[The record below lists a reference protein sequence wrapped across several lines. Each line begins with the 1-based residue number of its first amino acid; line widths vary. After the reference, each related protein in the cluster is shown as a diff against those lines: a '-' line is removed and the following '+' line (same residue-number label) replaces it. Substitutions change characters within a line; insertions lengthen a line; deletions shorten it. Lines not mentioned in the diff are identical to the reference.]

1 MVSGGVIVVAAV
13 VGALALFETVLPRAF
28 AALRKWRRQ
37 AKGRTQ
43 LPSAN
48 ANLAK
53 TDVATT
59 LPSVATPQSVFAKV
73 DAKNDG
79 RGTSE
84 EARQLWE
91 EARGM
96 MHRFTPDEIKDS
108 EYLRKIQRAA
118 ELGHLEAMA
127 KMGTYAFRRRRYVE
141 AFYWRWRAEA
151 NGWRGTEKPTLREI
165 RSEWQLRGCP
175 TEYDNDLGEERG
187 KFARAVLRLQCGID
201 AAGARRRLKRLADR
215 GVEEARL
222 FLGI

>member
-1 MVSGGVIVVAAV
+1 MDLV
-13 VGALALFETVLPRAF
+13 
-28 AALRKWRRQ
+28 
-37 AKGRTQ
+37 
-43 LPSAN
+43 
-48 ANLAK
+48 
-53 TDVATT
+53 
-59 LPSVATPQSVFAKV
+59 
-73 DAKNDG
+73 
-79 RGTSE
+79 
-84 EARQLWE
+84 
-91 EARGM
+91 
-96 MHRFTPDEIKDS
+96 
-108 EYLRKIQRAA
+108 
-118 ELGHLEAMA
+118 ELEHLEAMA